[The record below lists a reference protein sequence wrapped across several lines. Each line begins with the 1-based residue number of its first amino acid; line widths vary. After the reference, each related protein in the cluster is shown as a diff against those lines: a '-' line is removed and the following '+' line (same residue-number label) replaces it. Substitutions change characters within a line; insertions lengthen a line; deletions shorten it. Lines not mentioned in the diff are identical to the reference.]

1 MAERPPGPTRAHPT
15 HDPWRETLRAARRR
29 IGVSQIRLAELA
41 DLSPETVR
49 AYEGGR
55 RMPRREHLLALL
67 RALDAPLD
75 VANDILEG
83 AGFAPAKTLF
93 PPDEFPEYFF
103 TVDELQAEVER
114 VPWIEFVLNEPIEV
128 VAANTAAQAVWNVDF
143 HHEHRIRTAA
153 QMNLLSVASDRKFAD
168 RVTNWDEC
176 VATMIAVAKGRPER
190 PHSMEAPNTY
200 FEDVLKEF
208 ASRNGAFL
216 ERLIQLWA
224 TTPAREAK
232 VRWDYRV
239 VWNDPE
245 LGEMRLMSLV
255 SMASAPD
262 ALAFN
267 DWIPVD
273 ADSWRVLELV
283 KSRWLAAR

>member
-1 MAERPPGPTRAHPT
+1 MAERRPGPTRRQPAR
-15 HDPWRETLRAARRR
+15 DPWRDTLRDARRR
-29 IGVSQIRLAELA
+29 IGLSQIGLARLAG
-41 DLSPETVR
+41 LSAETVR
-49 AYEGGR
+49 AYENAR
-55 RMPRREHLLALL
+55 RMPRREHLITLL

-83 AGFAPAKTLF
+83 AGFAPEPTLF
-93 PPDEFPEYFF
+93 PLDEFPDFFF
-103 TVDELQAEVER
+103 TIDELQTEVER
-114 VPWIEFVLNEPIEV
+114 VPWIEFVVNEQIEL
-128 VAANTAAQAVWNVDF
+128 VAANTAAQAVWDVDF
-143 HHEHRIRTAA
+143 RHERHARSAA
-153 QMNLLSVASDRKFAD
+153 QMNLLSVASDRKFAE

-200 FEDVLKEF
+200 FEEVLKEF
-208 ASRNGAFL
+208 ANRNGAFL
-216 ERLIQLWA
+216 ERLIGLWA

-239 VWNDPE
+239 VWGDPQF
-245 LGEMRLMSLV
+245 GEMRFMSLV

-262 ALAFN
+262 ALSFN

-273 ADSWRVLELV
+273 AESWRVLELV
-283 KSRWLAAR
+283 KSRWKAR